1 MRESG
6 GGGGGGFSPLLC
18 PDGCCQVGLIGE
30 PVDLTYKY
38 THLGTDAASISKL
51 AAGGPFLE
59 LLQKAQHPVVVVG
72 PGVLQR

>member
-1 MRESG
+1 
-6 GGGGGGFSPLLC
+6 
-18 PDGCCQVGLIGE
+18 VGLIGE